1 MLGDN
6 PEKSRNPLKKAMRR
20 RTAKQVQ
27 FAAPTYVEA
36 SDYDYSDDE
45 EQGMSDPYAGV
56 VQPEE
61 HADRGQPAEV
71 EERNAPEEA
80 NVHATRRFSGEQAGA
95 SKTSLDSTSKTSLD
109 SKRSSIEDP
118 QLSPKLVDRSEAAPL
133 KSRKGTPRNAD
144 SFLKDDSIET
154 RKISLT
160 PGLLRD
166 DSASK
171 GSSTESTRNES
182 MESLVKTP
190 SPQDERLKKDPKDK
204 KKEKKQGMLSGLF
217 KSKKKDK
224 KSGSRD
230 ETAEQSDAEKGSLDM
245 NRTSARSSPAPSG
258 DNSPV
263 DRAAAVAAANTPG
276 SYFPTDGKP
285 QQQQQQPQGR
295 SKLQKVPPPIDTG
308 ASMTEP
314 VREAAPKDADG
325 GFIAELE
332 GSEAAVEMP
341 PPQADEE
348 LQAPAPE
355 FASQDKEKSGP
366 LSPITNM
373 LKVNTS
379 SEPKP
384 KKAKRSKQR
393 VELDDFD
400 SPASEKGVNP
410 FIEQEQRA
418 RESQEEDRLSESP
431 VEIVPGVMPGTFMH
445 GTESV
450 HIPVINPDEEDSDAP
465 SSNDQQDQRHN
476 GSISTSPSLIE
487 RPSEQHSEA
496 DADETQ
502 KAGEEDEDST
512 PTTRSPQPTNSTSSA
527 TATAPP
533 SRPPPQQPP
542 SRDHSTDSI
551 SSQSTAP
558 TASTPIS
565 SSSPQQSSHTGA
577 RPEWD
582 DNNLRAWLDAEE
594 VKDMLCIIHAKHDV
608 QPVAAD
614 HPMME
619 GLYKEQREGVKGM
632 MGELD
637 GLFGDYLKRKGI
649 AFA

>member
-6 PEKSRNPLKKAMRR
+6 PEKTRNPLKKAMRR

-45 EQGMSDPYAGV
+45 EQGMTDPYAGV

-61 HADRGQPAEV
+61 HADRGQPTEV

-80 NVHATRRFSGEQAGA
+80 NVHATRRFSGEQTA
-95 SKTSLDSTSKTSLD
+95 SKSSLDSTSKTSLD

-118 QLSPKLVDRSEAAPL
+118 QLSPRLVDRSEAAPL

-144 SFLKDDSIET
+144 SFLKDESIET

-171 GSSTESTRNES
+171 GSSTESNRNES

-190 SPQDERLKKDPKDK
+190 SPQDERNKKEPKDK

-230 ETAEQSDAEKGSLDM
+230 ETIEQSDAEKGSLDM
-245 NRTSARSSPAPSG
+245 GSRTSARSSPAPSG

-263 DRAAAVAAANTPG
+263 DRATAAVAANTPG
-276 SYFPTDGKP
+276 SYFPADTKT
-285 QQQQQQPQGR
+285 QQQTQPR
-295 SKLQKVPPPIDTG
+295 SKLQKVPPPINTG
-308 ASMTEP
+308 ASVSEP
-314 VREAAPKDADG
+314 VREVAPKDPDG

-332 GSEAAVEMP
+332 GSQAAVEAP
-341 PPQADEE
+341 PTQPEE
-348 LQAPAPE
+348 DLQAPQPE
-355 FASQDKEKSGP
+355 FASQEKERTGP

-418 RESQEEDRLSESP
+418 RESQEDDRLSESP
-431 VEIVPGVMPGTFMH
+431 VEIMPGTFMH

-465 SSNDQQDQRHN
+465 EHQEDQRQH
-476 GSISTSPSLIE
+476 GSVSTSPSLVE
-487 RPSEQHSEA
+487 RPSEQQSEVS
-496 DADETQ
+496 TQ
-502 KAGEEDEDST
+502 EDSEKGEGEEDSDPT
-512 PTTRSPQPTNSTSSA
+512 PTTRSPQPSTIT
-527 TATAPP
+527 TAPTTAPP
-533 SRPPPQQPP
+533 SRPPPKQPP
-542 SRDHSTDSI
+542 SREPSTDSL

-565 SSSPQQSSHTGA
+565 SSS
-577 RPEWD
+577 EWND
-582 DNNLRAWLDAEE
+582 TNLRAWLDAEE
-594 VKDMLCIIHAKHDV
+594 VKDMLCIIHAKQHDV

-614 HPMME
+614 HPMMR

-637 GLFGDYLKRKGI
+637 GLFGDFCRRKGI
-649 AFA
+649 AFT